1 MIYSNIVVK
10 EDLREAQMKTLKV
23 ISNALANSFG
33 PYGSTTCYRQNKNI
47 PKYTKDGHTILKN
60 INFSG
65 CIESSIR
72 DDLEAIT
79 RRIITTVGDGT
90 TSAILLSRYIFD
102 ALCKEEASGIE
113 HRSGHR
119 LIEDFNYC
127 VDAIIKCVM
136 KQKRDCTLEDIYNIA
151 LIATNNN
158 DKMAT
163 IIHDIYEK
171 NGMDVYIDVGISN
184 STDTVTRSYDG
195 FTINSGY
202 GDVSFVNNSEKH
214 ICEIPS
220 PKLYIFED
228 PIDTPEMTTYMQKIL
243 YDNIF
248 LHSKNSEAPLT
259 PTVIFTPRIGA
270 DVNASM
276 DALVKYL
283 MQMPA
288 DNRLDYAPVCVVT
301 NINDSNYLADLAFIS
316 GAKLI
321 SKYIN
326 PKQQEEDQKEGKA
339 VYIRKNDNGEIE
351 TNIHEFAGS
360 ADNFIADSTKSK
372 VINPALMYDENHQ
385 PTEVYK
391 NRLEDMESQLEGLL
405 EARESDSAVNVMRR
419 RIYSFKANL
428 VELLVGG
435 ISDTDRDN
443 LKDSVDDAVLNCR
456 SAATDGVGYGANFE
470 AFRAINALIALSDR
484 KSDFPSEEEYEDFLD
499 KRYMFTAIGAAYI
512 RLLQN
517 LYRDEYNPE
526 KIITESVNPKVN
538 KPFNIRTKEFDGKVL
553 TSIKTDP
560 IILDAI
566 SKIVGLIFT
575 TNQFLTPTF
584 ASNHYTAVK
593 EAMKDNTVQQ
603 GTNAEPV
610 EVEVLD
616 NKENN

>member
-1 MIYSNIVVK
+1 MIYSNIIVK
-10 EDLREAQMKTLKV
+10 EDLREVQMKTLKV
-23 ISNALANSFG
+23 ISDALANSFG

-47 PKYTKDGHTILKN
+47 PKYTKDGHTILRN

-90 TSAILLSRYIFD
+90 TSAILLSHYIFD
-102 ALCKEEASGIE
+102 GLCKEAANGKSE
-113 HRSGHR
+113 HR
-119 LIEDFNYC
+119 LIEDLKYC
-127 VDAIIKCVM
+127 VDAVIKCVM
-136 KQKRDCTLEDIYNIA
+136 KQKKNCTLDDIYNIA

-158 DKMAT
+158 EDMAQ
-163 IIHDIYEK
+163 IIRNIYEK

-248 LHSKNSEAPLT
+248 LHSKNPEAPLV

-288 DNRLDYAPVCVVT
+288 ENRLDYAPVCVVT

-339 VYIRKNDNGEIE
+339 VYIHKNDNGEIE

-360 ADNFIADSTKSK
+360 ADNFIADSMKSK

-391 NRLEDMESQLEGLL
+391 NRLEDMQSQLEGLL

-443 LKDSVDDAVLNCR
+443 LKDAVDDAVLNCR
-456 SAATDGVGYGANFE
+456 SAAVDGFGYGANFE
-470 AFRAINALIALSDR
+470 AFRAINALISLADR
-484 KSDFPSEEEYEDFLD
+484 KDAFPSEEDYEDFLD
-499 KRYMFTAIGAAYI
+499 KKYMFTVLGAAYI
-512 RLLQN
+512 ALLQN
-517 LYRDEYNPE
+517 LYRDEYDPE
-526 KIITESVNPKVN
+526 KIITDSVNPEIN
-538 KPFNIRTKEFDGKVL
+538 KPFNIRTKEYDGKVL

-566 SKIVGLIFT
+566 VKIVGLIFT

-593 EAMKDNTVQQ
+593 EAMNDSTVQQ
-603 GTNAEPV
+603 GVNDISQVDIDTTNNTATI
-610 EVEVLD
+610 
-616 NKENN
+616 K